1 MRDGDPHDCARR
13 PIVFG
18 DFLTTTWIIY
28 CYYDESSHG
37 YVMNTV
43 SYTVTAFRDCRL
55 GAVIEPRFAAVPQ
68 VAETCVK
75 CPICVLFCACVF
87 EASREADF
95 GTQIR
100 PNRLLRVVGPD
111 L

>member
-1 MRDGDPHDCARR
+1 
-13 PIVFG
+13 
-18 DFLTTTWIIY
+18 
-28 CYYDESSHG
+28 
-37 YVMNTV
+37 MNTV
-43 SYTVTAFRDCRL
+43 SYTVTPFRDCRL
-55 GAVIEPRFAAVPQ
+55 GPVIDRDLPRCHKSQRP
-68 VAETCVK
+68 VK

-100 PNRLLRVVGPD
+100 SNRLLRVVGPD